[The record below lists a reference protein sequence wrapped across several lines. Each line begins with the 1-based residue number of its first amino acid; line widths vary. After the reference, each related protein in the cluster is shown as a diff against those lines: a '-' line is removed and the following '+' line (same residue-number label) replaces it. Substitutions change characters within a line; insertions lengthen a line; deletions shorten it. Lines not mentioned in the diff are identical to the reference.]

1 MSNKERAADYVMGVL
16 SDAER
21 AAVEREAA
29 ADPALAAEIAR
40 VNAELAPLLLDAP
53 EVEPPAYIFDR
64 IKEKIAASAK
74 PAKPVDSK
82 PAKPVDSKPPGPAGS
97 RTVRAEEGKWEFV
110 CPGIE
115 RKLLRHDRERKRV
128 TFLIRAQPGAEFPAH
143 QHDEDEEA
151 YVLSGD
157 LSFDDLH
164 LAAGDYHLARPGVR
178 HPVGRTKGGCM
189 LLVTAAA

>member
-16 SDAER
+16 TDAER
-21 AAVEREAA
+21 AAVERDAA

-53 EVEPPAYIFDR
+53 EVEPPAYVFDR
-64 IKEKIAASAK
+64 IKERIAASAQ
-74 PAKPVDSK
+74 
-82 PAKPVDSKPPGPAGS
+82 PPGPAGS
-97 RTVRAEEGKWEFV
+97 RTVRADEGKWEFI

-115 RKLLRHDRERKRV
+115 RKLLWHDREKNRI

-143 QHDEDEEA
+143 HHDEDEEA

-157 LSFDDLH
+157 LSFDDLK
-164 LAAGDYHLARPGVR
+164 LNAGDYHLARPGVR

-189 LLVTAAA
+189 LLLTAAA